1 VRVALPRAAAP
12 AGVTV
17 VVPCYRYGRYLPGI
31 VAGILAQTDVDARV
45 IIVDDASPDDSAAVA
60 RGIAQGDSRVTVLV
74 HERNAG
80 HIATYNDGLAL
91 VETEFV
97 SLVSADDLVAPGALG
112 RATRLMSA
120 HPRVGMVYGAVV
132 DFVDD
137 DAPSGEYRW
146 GAESWSVWNGA
157 DWLHRVARRARNPV
171 LSPEVVMRTAAL
183 RDVGAYNPRLPH
195 SGDLEFWLRT
205 AARWDVGRVNGRA
218 QAFYRVHGANM
229 HLEHFVATADD
240 LRERGRAF
248 AELAAHELPAR
259 VDGRRIDGRREND
272 LAQAALGREAL
283 RDACRR
289 LDRGADAESVLPLV
303 EFAREQIEGADA
315 TWLGRAT
322 ARRTRRAAANAH
334 PARAQRA
341 IEFARGQADRLRWKS
356 HNVFG
361 IGNIAKST
369 APRPVIVTAD
379 A

>member
-1 VRVALPRAAAP
+1 MRVTLPKTAAP

-31 VAGILAQTDVDARV
+31 VSSVLEQTDVDARV
-45 IIVDDASPDDSAAVA
+45 IIVDDASPDDSATVA
-60 RGIAQGDSRVTVLV
+60 HGLARGDSRVTVLV

-80 HIATYNDGLAL
+80 HIATYNDGLRL
-91 VETEFV
+91 VETEYA

-112 RATRLMSA
+112 RATRLMAANPS
-120 HPRVGMVYGAVV
+120 VGMVYGAVI

-137 DAPSGEYRW
+137 DAPTGEYRW
-146 GAESWSVWNGA
+146 GAETWSTWAGS
-157 DWLHRVARRARNPV
+157 DWLHRVARRGRNPV

-183 RDVGAYNPRLPH
+183 REVGEYNARLPH

-205 AARWDVGRVNGRA
+205 SARWDVGRVNGRA
-218 QAFYRVHGANM
+218 QAYYRVHGANM

-240 LRERGRAF
+240 LRERARAF
-248 AELAAHELPAR
+248 AEVAAGDLPAH
-259 VDGRRIDGRREND
+259 IDGARENAF
-272 LAQAALGREAL
+272 AQAALGREAL

-289 LDRGADAESVLPLV
+289 LDRGARSDAVLPLV
-303 EFAREQIEGADA
+303 EFAREQIAGVDD
-315 TWLGRAT
+315 TGLGRAT
-322 ARRTRRAAANAH
+322 ARRSRRARSSAR
-334 PARAQRA
+334 PAPSQRVA
-341 IEFARGQADRLRWKS
+341 EFARGQADRLRWKS